1 MNKKPSTLIVDYGHG
16 YLYPNLGPVFE
27 FPSPLCDLWLSVEA
41 EDYLLFYKLFRILVK
56 ILWMY
61 LLLLCDVYKTLEG
74 GIKKHLCKCK
84 FIHTKK
90 VRVFF

>member
-27 FPSPLCDLWLSVEA
+27 FPNPLCDLRLSIEA

-56 ILWMY
+56 IL
-61 LLLLCDVYKTLEG
+61 
-74 GIKKHLCKCK
+74 
-84 FIHTKK
+84 
-90 VRVFF
+90 